1 MFFIGVDLHKRTLS
15 VCVMVQNGAL
25 RNGDVIHAQCRVG
38 KWLLTIG
45 RRMRSGLDCSAYR
58 ERICNRREYSTDC
71 LIPVPSSA
79 TVAWNRT
86 GSTREPR
93 ATMRFNRLA
102 HR

>member
-25 RNGDVIHAQCRVG
+25 RNGDVIHAPCRVV
-38 KWLLTIG
+38 KWPLTIG
-45 RRMRSGLDCSAYR
+45 RSKGSALVSSVQP

-79 TVAWNRT
+79 TVASNWT
-86 GSTREPR
+86 GSTRELR
-93 ATMRFNRLA
+93 AAMRFNRLA